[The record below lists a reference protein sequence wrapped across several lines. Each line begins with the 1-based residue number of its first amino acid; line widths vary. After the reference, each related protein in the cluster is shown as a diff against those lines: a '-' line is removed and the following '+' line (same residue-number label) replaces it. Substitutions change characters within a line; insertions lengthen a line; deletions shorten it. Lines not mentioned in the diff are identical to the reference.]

1 MKSYILIL
9 ITFLIVF
16 NSFSQNKTYKAEEIK
31 INNLIDG
38 LLLVPENEETST
50 LAILIQGS
58 GPTDRNGNQPM
69 VNNNSLKYLAEGLSN
84 RKIATF
90 RYDKRLVNLA
100 RQGRLK
106 EENIVFDDFIKD
118 AMDVTAYFKKDPRFS
133 KIVIIG
139 HSEGS
144 LVGMVTAQEN
154 RADAFI
160 SIAGAGQEI
169 DDVIVDQL
177 ERQAPALK
185 EDARNSFD
193 DLRVNGIA
201 TNYGEGLSSI
211 FRPSVQPFMRTW
223 MAYNPQKEIAKLNIP
238 VFIINGN
245 QDIQVDE
252 NEAKLLKIAKP
263 DAELLI
269 IEGMN
274 HIFKKI
280 TPGDTMENAKSYNE
294 PNRKVMPELIET
306 IENFIK
312 ALD

>member
-1 MKSYILIL
+1 MKNCIHILF
-9 ITFLIVF
+9 TFLIVLA
-16 NSFSQNKTYKAEEIK
+16 SFGQNKKYKAEEIK

-38 LLLVPENEETST
+38 LLLVPENEETPT

-118 AMDVTAYFKKDPRFS
+118 AIDVTAYFKKDPRFS
-133 KIVIIG
+133 KIIIIG

-144 LVGMVTAQEN
+144 LVGMVASQEN

-252 NEAKLLKIAKP
+252 NEAKLLKEAKP
-263 DAELLI
+263 DAEFLI

-280 TPGDTMENAKSYNE
+280 TLGDTMENAKSYNE